1 MQKLPIGIQSFEKIR
16 EENYLYIDKTKQ
28 ILQLIQNGYC
38 YFLSRPR
45 RFGKS
50 LTLSTLEAMFK
61 GKTELFK
68 GLYAEEWVKEQS
80 KRQNPVIKLDMGGLG
95 NYENKEE
102 FKYALI
108 YLVKKIANKYELNI
122 SYDESISKN
131 AGLIFDK
138 TINELYKQFGK
149 VVVLIDEYDKPMT
162 DNIDNLE
169 KANEMREI
177 LRPFYNVLKDRD
189 DVKFVMFTGVSKF
202 SKAGVFSGLN
212 NLKDIS
218 LSENYGDIVG
228 YTQQE
233 LEDNFGDWLERN
245 GQKMSLSREELL
257 NKIKKHYDGFSFDG
271 KVRVYNPFS
280 VLNFFDEGRF
290 RNYWYVSG
298 LPSFLGKYFKK
309 NGITNPDKF
318 RHIEVE
324 STFVDEHEIESSTC
338 ESFLYQAGYLTIEKW
353 ESKGDKEILTL
364 DYPNLEVLGSISSLY
379 LKDIYHIENY
389 LPLGN
394 ALWNAIKTLKDG
406 NVEEIVSIFN
416 SVLEKIPYNDFPQNQ
431 NEAYYRS
438 LFVVLL
444 RGGAGVSSFQESYTK
459 DGRVDIVIPFDDKII
474 IIEFKFANTSKE
486 VDKKRIEGQEQ
497 VKRYAESYKNELIV
511 KNSDEFLKNQP
522 HKGAGK
528 KIITVVLV
536 ADNEK
541 RQVVV

>member
-1 MQKLPIGIQSFEKIR
+1 MQKLPIGIQNFEAIR
-16 EENYLYIDKTKQ
+16 KEDFVYVDKTKQ

-50 LTLSTLEAMFK
+50 LTLSTLEAMLK

-68 GLYAEEWVKEQS
+68 GLYAEEWVKEQANHS
-80 KRQNPVIKLDMGGLG
+80 NPVIKLDMGSLG
-95 NYENKEE
+95 DYENKKELRL
-102 FKYALI
+102 ALI
-108 YLVKKIANKYELNI
+108 DYLGDIIDDYNLNI
-122 SYDESISKN
+122 QPINNSGRLLSK
-131 AGLIFDK
+131 IIK
-138 TINELYKQFGK
+138 ELYKKIGS
-149 VVVLIDEYDKPMT
+149 VVVLVDEYDKPMT
-162 DNIDNLE
+162 DNIDNLK
-169 KANEMREI
+169 KANEMREV
-177 LRPFYNVLKDRD
+177 LRPFYSILKDRD

-218 LSENYGDIVG
+218 LSDKYGDIVG

-233 LEDNFGDWLERN
+233 LEDNFEDWLEKTS
-245 GQKMSLSREELL
+245 QEMSLSREELL
-257 NKIKKHYDGFSFDG
+257 NEVKRYYDGFSFDG

-280 VLNFFDEGRF
+280 VLNFFDECDF

-309 NGITNPDKF
+309 HGITNPDKF

-338 ESFLYQAGYLTIEKW
+338 ESFLYQAGYLTIEK
-353 ESKGDKEILTL
+353 KEGKILTL

-406 NVEEIVSIFN
+406 NVEEIVGIFN
-416 SVLEKIPYNDFPQNQ
+416 SVLEKIPYSDFPQNQ

-444 RGGAGVSSFQESYTK
+444 RGGAGVSSFQESYSK
-459 DGRVDIVIPFDDKII
+459 DGRSDLIIPFEDKII

-486 VDKKRIEGQEQ
+486 VDKKITEGQEQ
-497 VKRYAESYKNELIV
+497 VKRYVESYKNE
-511 KNSDEFLKNQP
+511 
-522 HKGAGK
+522 GK

-541 RQVVV
+541 KQVVV

>member
-1 MQKLPIGIQSFEKIR
+1 MQDLPIGIQNFEAIR
-16 EENYLYIDKTKQ
+16 KEDFVYVDKTKH
-28 ILQLIQNGYC
+28 LLNLVRKTGY

-50 LTLSTLEAMFK
+50 LTISTLEAMFK
-61 GKTELFK
+61 GRTELFK
-68 GLYAEEWVKEQS
+68 GLYAEEWVKKKKKNPS
-80 KRQNPVIKLDMGGLG
+80 PVIKIDMGALG
-95 NYENKEE
+95 DYTNKKEL
-102 FKYALI
+102 KSALI
-108 YLVKKIANKYELNI
+108 DYLGDIIDDYNLNI
-122 SYDESISKN
+122 QLINNSGRLLSK
-131 AGLIFDK
+131 IIK
-138 TINELYKQFGK
+138 ELYKKFGK

-162 DNIDNLE
+162 DNIDNLK

-177 LRPFYNVLKDRD
+177 FRPFYSILKDRD
-189 DVKFVMFTGVSKF
+189 DVKLVMFTGVSKF

-212 NLKDIS
+212 NLSDIS
-218 LSENYGDIVG
+218 MSENYGDIVG

-233 LEDNFGDWLERN
+233 LEDNFVDWLEKN

-280 VLNFFDEGRF
+280 VLNFFSEGRF

-309 NGITNPDKF
+309 HGITNPDKF

-338 ESFLYQAGYLTIEKW
+338 ESFLYQAGYLTIEKL

-394 ALWNAIKTLKDG
+394 ALWNAIKNLKDG
-406 NVEEIVSIFN
+406 DVEEIVSIFN

-459 DGRVDIVIPFDDKII
+459 DGRSDLIIPFDDKII

-486 VDKKRIEGQEQ
+486 VDKKKAEGQEQ

-528 KIITVVLV
+528 KIITVILV

>member
-1 MQKLPIGIQSFEKIR
+1 MQDLPIGIQNFEAIR
-16 EENYLYIDKTKQ
+16 KEDFVYVDKTKH
-28 ILQLIQNGYC
+28 LLNLVRKTGY

-50 LTLSTLEAMFK
+50 LTISTLEAMFK
-61 GKTELFK
+61 GRTELFN
-68 GLYAEEWVKEQS
+68 GLYAEEWVKEQAKNPS
-80 KRQNPVIKLDMGGLG
+80 PVIKIDMGALG
-95 NYENKEE
+95 DYTNKKEL
-102 FKYALI
+102 KSALI
-108 YLVKKIANKYELNI
+108 DYLGDIIDDYNLNI
-122 SYDESISKN
+122 QLINNSGRLLSK
-131 AGLIFDK
+131 IIK
-138 TINELYKQFGK
+138 ELYKKFGK

-162 DNIDNLE
+162 DNIDNLK

-177 LRPFYNVLKDRD
+177 FRPFYSILKDRD
-189 DVKFVMFTGVSKF
+189 DVKLVMFTGVSKF

-212 NLKDIS
+212 NLSDIS
-218 LSENYGDIVG
+218 MSENYGDIVG

-233 LEDNFGDWLERN
+233 LEDNFVDWLEKN

-280 VLNFFDEGRF
+280 VLNFFSEGRF

-309 NGITNPDKF
+309 HGITNPDKF

-353 ESKGDKEILTL
+353 ETKGDKEILTL

-394 ALWNAIKTLKDG
+394 ALWNAIKNLKDG
-406 NVEEIVSIFN
+406 DVEEIVSIFN

-459 DGRVDIVIPFDDKII
+459 DGRSDLIIPFDDKII

-486 VDKKRIEGQEQ
+486 VDKKKAEGQEQ

-528 KIITVVLV
+528 KIITVILV

>member
-1 MQKLPIGIQSFEKIR
+1 MQLLPIGLQSFKSIR
-16 EENYLYIDKTKQ
+16 DKDYNYLYVDKTEKL
-28 ILQLIQNGYC
+28 LQLVKTKNS

-61 GKTELFK
+61 GKVELFK
-68 GLYAEEWVKEQS
+68 GLYAEKWVKEQA
-80 KRQNPVIKLDMGGLG
+80 KHPNPVIKLDMGGLG

-108 YLVKKIANKYELNI
+108 YLVKKISNKYELNI
-122 SYDESISKN
+122 SYDETISKN

-162 DNIDNLE
+162 DNIDNVE
-169 KANEMREI
+169 KANEMREV
-177 LRPFYNVLKDRD
+177 LRPFYSILKDRD

-218 LSENYGDIVG
+218 LSDKYGDIVG

-233 LEDNFGDWLERN
+233 LEDNFGDWLEN
-245 GQKMSLSREELL
+245 TSQEMSLSREELL
-257 NKIKKHYDGFSFDG
+257 NEIKRYYDGFSFDG

-280 VLNFFDEGRF
+280 VLNFFDECDF

-298 LPSFLGKYFKK
+298 LPSFLVKYFKK
-309 NGITNPDKF
+309 HGITNPDKF

-338 ESFLYQAGYLTIEKW
+338 ESFLYQAGYLTIEKK
-353 ESKGDKEILTL
+353 KGKILTL
-364 DYPNLEVLGSISSLY
+364 DYPNLEVLESISRLY
-379 LKDIYHIENY
+379 VRDIYQIENY

-406 NVEEIVSIFN
+406 NVEEIVKIFN
-416 SVLEKIPYNDFPQNQ
+416 SVLEKIPYSDFPKNQ

-444 RGGAGVSSFQESYTK
+444 RGGAGVNSFQESYTK
-459 DGRVDIVIPFDDKII
+459 NGRVDIVIPFDEKII

-486 VDKKRIEGQEQ
+486 VNKKRAEGEEQ
-497 VKRYAESYKNELIV
+497 VKRYAESYKNE
-511 KNSDEFLKNQP
+511 
-522 HKGAGK
+522 GK

-541 RQVVV
+541 RQVSI